1 VFEHEKRKTFCRPNK
16 CMKVLHCRGLP
27 MVAMIEKQ
35 QQQGKE
41 LFVAI
46 SWQGDHSERNNSRRR
61 V

>member
-1 VFEHEKRKTFCRPNK
+1 
-16 CMKVLHCRGLP
+16 MKVLHCRGLP

-61 V
+61 VWKVFHLAGKPKNIFVI